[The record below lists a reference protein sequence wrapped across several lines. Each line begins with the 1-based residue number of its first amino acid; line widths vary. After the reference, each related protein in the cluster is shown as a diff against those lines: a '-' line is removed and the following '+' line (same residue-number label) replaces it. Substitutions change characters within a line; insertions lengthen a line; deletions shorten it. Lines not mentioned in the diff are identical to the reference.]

1 MSMYTRVKLVERGI
15 TVKVT
20 FKLLF
25 KYLEINVK

>member
-1 MSMYTRVKLVERGI
+1 MYTLVKLVEKGI

-20 FKLLF
+20 FKFLF